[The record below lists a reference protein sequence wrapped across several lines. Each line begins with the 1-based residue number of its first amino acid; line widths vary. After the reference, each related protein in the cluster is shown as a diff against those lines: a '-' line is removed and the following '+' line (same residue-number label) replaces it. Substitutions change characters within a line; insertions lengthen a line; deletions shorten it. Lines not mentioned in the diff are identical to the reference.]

1 MSLSKSYRLQKST
14 RHEGLFSV
22 PPSSSRRLSSDDA
35 RSNPKPSVGKPS
47 LLYFKFKNFWYENAL
62 FIFFRT
68 FNNIGADPW
77 KGDSSK
83 KWYHAPI
90 TLRLPLQWCDVTRGF
105 CLYVPNVICSVR
117 GYFIYVRKP
126 GRDFILFYCF
136 GPRDRL
142 YARGRHETREG
153 PPPKKK
159 GMKQD
164 SLWWS
169 STIVNTER
177 SMGLLEEKGGG
188 LLVDKNKYCFFV
200 TRCWRSD
207 RECSF
212 GWKYLGFSFYHHI

>member
-1 MSLSKSYRLQKST
+1 MAMFLSKSYRLQKST

-47 LLYFKFKNFWYENAL
+47 LLYFKFKHFWYENSL

-105 CLYVPNVICSVR
+105 CLIRTECHLLSSWVFYIRTKARPKF
-117 GYFIYVRKP
+117 YL
-126 GRDFILFYCF
+126 ILLFWTARSFVCPRP
-136 GPRDRL
+136 PRD
-142 YARGRHETREG
+142 ARGATAQKEGNETR
-153 PPPKKK
+153 
-159 GMKQD
+159 
-164 SLWWS
+164 
-169 STIVNTER
+169 
-177 SMGLLEEKGGG
+177 
-188 LLVDKNKYCFFV
+188 
-200 TRCWRSD
+200 
-207 RECSF
+207 
-212 GWKYLGFSFYHHI
+212 